1 MSAGSSI
8 ARPPLLWA
16 NASEVLRDL
25 ALARRHRVVLVD
37 DNHHHRAPLLRAL
50 RAEGHSVLH
59 AADGPSGELRCRESK
74 LEIDALIVCADMKR
88 MGGFELARRARLLCP
103 EVRVLLMSRLL
114 GSEEAHRA
122 CDRGYAVIEEPFTA
136 EQLCHRL
143 TVLLGSPYKDAWTE
157 PKDAWTEPRPDGEAR
172 SVAREK
178 GAPVIRTQEEA

>member
-8 ARPPLLWA
+8 VRNPLLPA
-16 NASEVLRDL
+16 NASEVPRHLV
-25 ALARRHRVVLVD
+25 LARRFHVVLVD

-50 RAEGHSVLH
+50 RHQGHSVLH

-88 MGGFELARRARLLCP
+88 MGGFELARRVRLLCP

-114 GSEEAHRA
+114 LPEEAHRA
-122 CDRGYAVIEEPFTA
+122 CDRGYAVIEEPFTP

-143 TVLLGSPYKDAWTE
+143 TGLLGSPHNAW
-157 PKDAWTEPRPDGEAR
+157 AEPRRDGEER
-172 SVAREK
+172 SIASENQV
-178 GAPVIRTQEEA
+178 PVLSAGEEV